1 MSDKMEIK
9 NTKGK
14 LAGAIAWVI
23 FIFWGINDSA
33 CLKAGV
39 CGDWDL
45 LLQSIIAVGM
55 LGPSWIIGCLVSN
68 FLEDRN

>member
-14 LAGAIAWVI
+14 VAGVIAWVI
-23 FIFWGINDSA
+23 FLLWGIKNSA
-33 CLKAGV
+33 CIKAGV
-39 CGDWDL
+39 CGGWDL

-55 LGPSWIIGCLVSN
+55 IGPAWIIGCVVSQI
-68 FLEDRN
+68 FEDQK